1 MGNFDSFTL
10 AVLGS
15 ALVVIVVFALMIVL
29 DRGKQS
35 PPPASVPA
43 AKVAPAKVAP
53 AKVAG
58 KR

>member
-1 MGNFDSFTL
+1 MGGFDSFTL

-15 ALVVIVVFALMIVL
+15 ALVVILVFASMMVL
-29 DRGKQS
+29 DKGKPS
-35 PPPASVPA
+35 APPASVPA

>member
-1 MGNFDSFTL
+1 MGGFDSFTL

-15 ALVVIVVFALMIVL
+15 AAFVVLIFALMMVM
-29 DRGKQS
+29 DKGRPS
-35 PPPASVPA
+35 APPDSAA
-43 AKVAPAKVAP
+43 AKVPPAKVAP